1 MKKAYSKPEIV
12 FENFSLTTNIAG
24 DCEEIYGFFARGTCG
39 IPDSNGLG
47 MKIFNTTPGV
57 NSDCVIQGG
66 DDTLYD
72 GFCYHVPTETNN
84 LFNS

>member
-1 MKKAYSKPEIV
+1 MKKVYSKPEIV

-47 MKIFNTTPGV
+47 MNIFNEGTG
-57 NSDCVIQGG
+57 NCVIQGS
-66 DDTLYD
+66 DDELYN
-72 GFCYHVPTETNN
+72 GFCYHIPTETNN